1 MIHLFIHLTIF
12 ESFCM
17 SFPRLGIQKKPYSR
31 RAYVKERDQAI
42 NKLINIT
49 GSGSDKCHEEKR
61 STFSNL

>member
-1 MIHLFIHLTIF
+1 
-12 ESFCM
+12 M